1 MTKFTLYDI
10 ETAPEES
17 KPLLEDSLKGF
28 GMIPNLHA
36 VMAEAPGLLEGYKV
50 MTGFFQN
57 SSFDAEEL
65 TVVWQAVNVEH
76 DCHYC
81 VPAHTAIAHMM
92 KVDPALSEALRTS
105 QPMPTDKLQALHEMT
120 LSIVRNRGKVDN
132 ADIERFFAAGYGKRQ
147 LMEII
152 LGVSH
157 KVMSNYINHIAETP
171 LDEAF
176 APFEWSK

>member
-1 MTKFTLYDI
+1 MTEFTVHNI

-17 KPLLEDSLKGF
+17 KPLLEDSLKFF
-28 GMIPNLHA
+28 GMIPNIHG
-36 VMAEAPGLLEGYKV
+36 VMAEAPGVLEGYKTMV
-50 MTGFFQN
+50 GLFQN
-57 SSFDAEEL
+57 SSLDAEEL
-65 TVVWQAVNVEH
+65 TVVWQTINVEH
-76 DCHYC
+76 GCHYC

-92 KVDPALSEALRTS
+92 KVDPALSDALRNR

-120 LSIVRNRGKVDN
+120 LSIIRNRGKVDD
-132 ADIERFFAAGYGKRQ
+132 AELEKFFAAGYGKRQ